1 MKTLLIIL
9 MMGISHLL
17 FPQSTTGY
25 TDNKPTEGTS
35 VREESLRGK
44 IKIYPNPVKDNL
56 TIHLKENDTP
66 VSVILYN
73 SSRQVVYSDTGVYGL
88 SELSISTTSLEKG
101 VYILIIKDHDDE
113 VGNRIVIN

>member
-1 MKTLLIIL
+1 MKTLLIII
-9 MMGISHLL
+9 MMGISNLI
-17 FPQSTTGY
+17 FPQLNNSN
-25 TDNKPTEGTS
+25 TDSKSNQGIS
-35 VREESLRGK
+35 VMEESLRSK

-73 SSRQVVYSDTGVYGL
+73 SSLQVVYSDTGVYGL

-101 VYILIIKDHDDE
+101 VYILIIKDQDDE